1 MSCATRSRAR
11 AIPRIEK
18 HAIDTHAIEKHAID
32 TQVIETHA

>member
-18 HAIDTHAIEKHAID
+18 HAIDTHAID

>member
-18 HAIDTHAIEKHAID
+18 HAIDTHAID
-32 TQVIETHA
+32 TQFIETHA